1 MTLVKERPVESVND
15 NNKDKKP
22 QVSLKVF
29 IPIDNVIPK
38 FDSLKELETK
48 ILRSRQNNS
57 NVSEASRLNQSVPG
71 SSHPD

>member
-1 MTLVKERPVESVND
+1 MRSPSPPKNSEQSSRKRMTLVKERPVESVND

-22 QVSLKVF
+22 HVSLKVF

-48 ILRSRQNNS
+48 ILRSRQNN
-57 NVSEASRLNQSVPG
+57 
-71 SSHPD
+71 